1 MLAASRRTSTRE
13 WDDALAAWARERLAS
28 DDSGIHAEALQRFE
42 RALLE
47 AALEHTG
54 GRRAEAAQRLGLG
67 RNTLTRKL
75 GAGRKRR

>member
-1 MLAASRRTSTRE
+1 VHAQLEAGHE
-13 WDDALAAWARERLAS
+13 DIHGQARERF
-28 DDSGIHAEALQRFE
+28 DRV
-42 RALLE
+42 LLE

-54 GRRAEAAQRLGLG
+54 GRRSEAAARLGLG